1 MQSQIVVY
9 ENDENVELTDAVA
22 CVMFAAV
29 WRLVRCSRA
38 VVTTSHTH
46 TADWRPYNGPFG
58 WRRFR
63 PIIRCY
69 QWQSNS
75 LEWFIVTRRR
85 RAIVQTT
92 ATADALPPPPPPVVR
107 SVAIK
112 RLPSLYA
119 HHSLSDSG
127 CVTLLRPLQSTAGI
141 AVSLN
146 YGRSY
151 VTLCVT

>member
-1 MQSQIVVY
+1 MKTSSWLMPLHASCSLLS
-9 ENDENVELTDAVA
+9 EDLSA
-22 CVMFAAV
+22 AAV
-29 WRLVRCSRA
+29 PWWPH
-38 VVTTSHTH
+38 HTH

-127 CVTLLRPLQSTAGI
+127 CVTLLQPLHTARP
-141 AVSLN
+141 VSL
-146 YGRSY
+146 SLWIT
-151 VTLCVT
+151 VAHT